1 MLTFNHFNFNVADLD
16 KSLKFYK
23 DALDLE
29 PVGRKDAPDGRFT
42 IVYLGDG
49 KTDFRLELTWLRDH
63 PQKYDLG
70 SASSIWPCGRTTMRR
85 PTSGTPR
92 WGASALRIRR
102 WGFTSSRT
110 PTVTGL
116 RSFPP
121 GDFCSGV
128 PLFRKERRGDLAAV
142 RDCKETPCGWP

>member
-16 KSLKFYK
+16 KSLQFYK

-29 PVGRKDAPDGRFT
+29 PVGRKDAPYGRFT

-70 SASSIWPCGRTTMRR
+70 ECEFHL
-85 PTSGTPR
+85 
-92 WGASALRIRR
+92 ALRADDYEAAHQRHAQMGCICFENPEMGIYFITDPDGY
-102 WGFTSSRT
+102 WIEII
-110 PTVTGL
+110 PT
-116 RSFPP
+116 R
-121 GDFCSGV
+121 
-128 PLFRKERRGDLAAV
+128 
-142 RDCKETPCGWP
+142 